1 MRATGIGRNGS
12 YRSSYRRHFRVALLV
27 INDVNRQDLE
37 ACSVGRTI
45 PSWRLVVNDEL
56 GRIGR
61 FRSFLRVEDKE
72 IFDDLLRQCKH
83 YAPYASTMAS
93 VVKEVPLMFSMLFG
107 QHKMIWELEKRLA
120 KLEANPTQ
128 QSSVERSSSRLEVYP
143 PSE

>member
-1 MRATGIGRNGS
+1 M
-12 YRSSYRRHFRVALLV
+12 
-27 INDVNRQDLE
+27 
-37 ACSVGRTI
+37 GRTI

-56 GRIGR
+56 ERIGR
-61 FRSFLRVEDKE
+61 FKGFLRIDDKE

-120 KLEANPTQ
+120 KLEANQTQ
-128 QSSVERSSSRLEVYP
+128 LASEQDSAPSLVVHLQSD
-143 PSE
+143 

>member
-1 MRATGIGRNGS
+1 M
-12 YRSSYRRHFRVALLV
+12 
-27 INDVNRQDLE
+27 
-37 ACSVGRTI
+37 GRTI
-45 PSWRLVVNDEL
+45 PSWRLVVDDEIE
-56 GRIGR
+56 RIGR

-120 KLEANPTQ
+120 KLEAN
-128 QSSVERSSSRLEVYP
+128 QSQRSGMQGSDSSLVMLVP
-143 PSE
+143 PSQQ

>member
-1 MRATGIGRNGS
+1 M
-12 YRSSYRRHFRVALLV
+12 
-27 INDVNRQDLE
+27 
-37 ACSVGRTI
+37 GRTI
-45 PSWRLVVNDEL
+45 PSWRLVVNDEIE
-56 GRIGR
+56 RIGR

-120 KLEANPTQ
+120 KLEANQTQ
-128 QSSVERSSSRLEVYP
+128 RSDVQEASSGLETLVHANQP
-143 PSE
+143 